1 MAQVPEKVLSWLYSV
16 LHEHQDPQRAYSDI
30 AHTLSSF
37 PSLSPR
43 TEVYTYETGGSALL
57 TTVSGTLPVDF
68 RGTLYRFPVKL
79 WIPLSYPQEAP
90 IVYVTPGKEML
101 VRPGQHVGVDGR
113 VYHPYLRDWSGMWDR
128 ASIVNFLAY
137 LQQAFAREPP
147 VISKAQQ
154 QQYRRQSPSRV
165 QQPPPRNQ
173 GAGAPVLPPKQ
184 LPGNAPPVEM
194 PAASTPPPRPPK
206 PGEEPVYAPRVS
218 SRNMQRD
225 GPPLPPLPGQAPS
238 ASQYQRAPDPGPNGH
253 AAHAQR
259 PYDQWQSS
267 GQPPPAHY
275 AQQAQPQLY
284 RPQRNGS
291 PVSPVEAPHGH
302 GGHGARHSS
311 QAAQP
316 VYDPRY
322 GQGQPGPSRVPGPA
336 VPPPQTYRQP
346 RGPQHQGQY
355 QQQQLPG
362 PQYAQQYPPQLKSQQ
377 PPQDLLSDPFD
388 IPILSSGPAA
398 PAPPIPPNPE
408 REHLLHALSTSLVS
422 QAQAAVSRNL
432 TAIAPLQA
440 QHSALLQAHSALQAE
455 LAQLEHLSQ
464 NLASNE
470 SILYASIADC
480 DVRIKAAKTKPLPP
494 IDEVLVAPNLVSQQ
508 LWTLSAEEAAC
519 REAMEV
525 LQRALDKGRVGAGE
539 FVRLMRGLGR
549 ERFGKMVLARKCAR
563 GLGLDVS

>member
-16 LHEHQDPQRAYSDI
+16 LHVYQDPQRAYSDI
-30 AHTLSSF
+30 AHTLASF

-128 ASIVNFLAY
+128 ASVVDFLSY

-154 QQYRRQSPSRV
+154 QQYRRPSPQRG
-165 QQPPPRNQ
+165 QQPVRNQ
-173 GAGAPVLPPKQ
+173 GAGPPVLPPKQ
-184 LPGNAPPVEM
+184 MPGSLPPVEM
-194 PAASTPPPRPPK
+194 PASGTPPPRPPK
-206 PGEEPVYAPRVS
+206 PGEDPVYAPRVS
-218 SRNMQRD
+218 SRNLQRD
-225 GPPLPPLPGQAPS
+225 GPPLPPLPGQAS
-238 ASQYQRAPDPGPNGH
+238 SVSQYRRGSQPSQNGQLPRSQTAYDVREQWRPPNGQ
-253 AAHAQR
+253 AN
-259 PYDQWQSS
+259 
-267 GQPPPAHY
+267 PASY
-275 AQQAQPQLY
+275 NQQAPQQLY
-284 RPQRNGS
+284 RPQHSQS
-291 PVSPVEAPHGH
+291 PVSPVEAPRGFAGQRPMQHAQGP
-302 GGHGARHSS
+302 
-311 QAAQP
+311 QP

-322 GQGQPGPSRVPGPA
+322 GPGQPGPV
-336 VPPPQTYRQP
+336 VPPPQTHPQP
-346 RGPQHQGQY
+346 SGPRYQGQY
-355 QQQQLPG
+355 PQSQPPG
-362 PQYAQQYPPQLKSQQ
+362 PQYAQQYPPQPKPPQ

-388 IPILSSGPAA
+388 IPVLTSGLAA

-408 REHLLHALSTSLVS
+408 REHLLHAISNSLVS
-422 QAQAAVSRNL
+422 QAQGQVSRNL
-432 TAIAPLQA
+432 TAITPLQA
-440 QHSALLQAHSALQAE
+440 QHSALLAARANLQAE
-455 LAQLEHLSQ
+455 LTALSHLDQ

-470 SILYASIADC
+470 SILYKSIADC
-480 DVRIKAAKTKPLPP
+480 DARISAAKTKPLPP

-508 LWTLSAEEAAC
+508 LWTLCAEEAAA
-519 REAMEV
+519 REAMEA

-563 GLGLDVS
+563 GLGLDVG

>member
-16 LHEHQDPQRAYSDI
+16 LHEYQDPQRVYSDI
-30 AHTLSSF
+30 AHTLASF

-68 RGTLYRFPVKL
+68 RGTPYRFPVKL

-128 ASIVNFLAY
+128 ASVADFLGY

-154 QQYRRQSPSRV
+154 QQYRRPSPPRG
-165 QQPPPRNQ
+165 QQLPRNQ
-173 GAGAPVLPPKQ
+173 GAGPPVLPPKQ
-184 LPGNAPPVEM
+184 LPGAAPPVEM

-206 PGEEPVYAPRVS
+206 PGEEPVYAPRMS
-218 SRNMQRD
+218 SRDLQRD
-225 GPPLPPLPGQAPS
+225 GPPLPPLPGQASP
-238 ASQYQRAPDPGPNGH
+238 AVQHQRAQYAGPNGH
-253 AAHAQR
+253 PTHNQR
-259 PYDQWQSS
+259 PHAQWQSN
-267 GQPPPAHY
+267 GQPPPAPH
-275 AQQAQPQLY
+275 AQQAQPQMY
-284 RPQRNGS
+284 RPQRNES
-291 PVSPVEAPHGH
+291 PVSPVEAPHGYGSH
-302 GGHGARHSS
+302 RARHTS

-322 GQGQPGPSRVPGPA
+322 APGQPGPLRQPGPA
-336 VPPPQTYRQP
+336 MPPPQTHPQP
-346 RGPQHQGQY
+346 PGQRYQGQY
-355 QQQQLPG
+355 
-362 PQYAQQYPPQLKSQQ
+362 PQSHPQGLRYAQQYPPQPKSPQ

-388 IPILSSGPAA
+388 IPILTSGPAA

-408 REHLLHALSTSLVS
+408 REHLLHAISNILVS

-432 TAIAPLQA
+432 AAITPLQA
-440 QHSALLQAHSALQAE
+440 QHSALLAARANLQTELTALS
-455 LAQLEHLSQ
+455 HLDQ

-470 SILYASIADC
+470 SILYKSIADC
-480 DVRIKAAKTKPLPP
+480 DARITASKKKALPP
-494 IDEVLVAPNLVSQQ
+494 VDEVLVAPNLVSQQ
-508 LWTLSAEEAAC
+508 LWTLCAEEAAA
-519 REAMEV
+519 REAMEA

-563 GLGLDVS
+563 GLGLEVG